1 MTTTETN
8 SPQAARGRVYQRAS
22 MLLVLAGALA
32 GLVTTLLPWVTAQ
45 VEGGQQLSASAD
57 VANPATLALSLAGL
71 AGAAALWLIGRWP
84 RVVLGVLLVLI
95 GIAGVMTVATMA
107 DAQVLQRALER
118 QLQLD
123 PAGALNGGADLMPA
137 RTVAP
142 WLAMLGGVLLAI
154 GGALTVATA
163 QLWQGG
169 GRRYAV
175 AGGGAASESVAQ
187 TKADV
192 RVDQWDALSAG
203 EDPTLDDEDVSSREN
218 SQ

>member
-1 MTTTETN
+1 
-8 SPQAARGRVYQRAS
+8 

>member
-32 GLVTTLLPWVTAQ
+32 GLVTTLLPWVTAHAD
-45 VEGGQQLSASAD
+45 GGQQLSASAD

-71 AGAAALWLIGRWP
+71 ASAAALWLIGRWP
-84 RVVLGVLLVLI
+84 RIVLGVLLVLI
-95 GIAGVMTVATMA
+95 GIAGVVTVATMA

-154 GGALTVATA
+154 GGALTAATA
-163 QLWQGG
+163 QLWKGG

-175 AGGGAASESVAQ
+175 AGGGAGSEPAAQ

>member
-8 SPQAARGRVYQRAS
+8 SPQAARGRVYRRVS

-32 GLVTTLLPWVTAQ
+32 GLVATLLPWVTAQ
-45 VEGGQQLSASAD
+45 VGAGQQLSASAD

-95 GIAGVMTVATMA
+95 GIAGVATVATMA

-123 PAGALNGGADLMPA
+123 PAGALNSGADLMPV
-137 RTVAP
+137 RTFAP

-154 GGALTVATA
+154 GGALTATTA
-163 QLWQGG
+163 QLWPGG

-175 AGGGAASESVAQ
+175 VGGGAASESAAQ

-203 EDPTLDDEDVSSREN
+203 EDPTLEDEDVSGRGN

>member
-1 MTTTETN
+1 MTTTEIN
-8 SPQAARGRVYQRAS
+8 SPQLARGRAYQRAA

-32 GLVTTLLPWVTAQ
+32 GLVATLLPWVTVQ

-71 AGAAALWLIGRWP
+71 ASVAALWLVGRWP

-95 GIAGVMTVATMA
+95 GIAGVVTVATMA
-107 DAQVLQRALER
+107 DAQVLQRELEQ
-118 QLQLD
+118 QLHLD
-123 PAGALNGGADLMPA
+123 PAGALNSSADLMPA
-137 RTVAP
+137 RTFAP
-142 WLAMLGGVLLAI
+142 WLAMLGGALLAI
-154 GGALTVATA
+154 GGALAATTA
-163 QLWQGG
+163 QLWRGG

-175 AGGGAASESVAQ
+175 AGGGVASESAAQ

>member
-32 GLVTTLLPWVTAQ
+32 GLVTTLLPWVTAHAD
-45 VEGGQQLSASAD
+45 GGQQLSASAD

-71 AGAAALWLIGRWP
+71 ASAAALWLIGRWP
-84 RVVLGVLLVLI
+84 RIVLGVLLVLI

-123 PAGALNGGADLMPA
+123 PAGALNSGADLMPA
-137 RTVAP
+137 RTFAP

-154 GGALTVATA
+154 GGALTAATA
-163 QLWQGG
+163 QLWKGG

-175 AGGGAASESVAQ
+175 AGGGAASEPAAQ